1 MRYEIVLSG
10 SGGQGLKLSGEIL
23 GKSASFHDKMNCIMT
38 ASYGAE
44 SRGGKS
50 EAYVVVSPDE
60 PVDYPE
66 ATYADVIVALSQ
78 PGLQRQLGHLKKETI
93 IIADSELVDT
103 SAVSLGTVYKVPVT
117 SLSVQIMGSGISA
130 NIVTLG
136 VLSAIT
142 GKFKPE
148 GLRTVI
154 QETFSGKIAEKNL
167 AAFDAGF
174 QAGTQCVKS

>member
-23 GKSASFHDKMNCIMT
+23 GQAAAFHDKLNCVMT

-50 EAYVVVSPDE
+50 EAYVIVSKDE

-78 PGLQRQLGHLKKETI
+78 PGLQRQLGHLKNETI
-93 IIADSELVDT
+93 IIADSDLVDT
-103 SAVSLGTVYKVPVT
+103 SVVSKGTVYKVPVNAM
-117 SLSVQIMGSGISA
+117 SIQVMGSPISA

-136 VLSAIT
+136 ALAAIT
-142 GKFKPE
+142 GMFKRE
-148 GLRTVI
+148 GIEGVI
-154 QETFSGKIAEKNL
+154 KETFAGKIADKNL
-167 AAFDAGF
+167 AAFDAGY
-174 QAGTQCVKS
+174 QAGTKCING